1 MRTFNYIFNQ
11 LSKELFLK
19 KAGYSLGAFL
29 CILLFLL
36 SFQLFFVV
44 RSQPKKA
51 TLKNSIG
58 KRGEIAAQ
66 LENET
71 TEKKINDL
79 YLRLRKWEK
88 ISGIQ
93 LILAQEITEK
103 YRLPKGFSSGSSIF
117 LVDPSNGG
125 PKLLNKLE
133 GEKQISL
140 ATTLEEPIKTTR
152 NLALP
157 GWIKPMSLVAVL
169 VFSLMAL
176 SLFYLLVTYVS
187 TKWRGEFE
195 ILKYSGVK
203 RSAVKLPVI
212 TYGILTGL
220 AGSAFGI
227 IILYVLTSWIKIGG
241 WAQNSLPSLLDG
253 SFVMG
258 LALWSLLLG
267 PVIGLSGIL
276 LGLDSIDERW

>member
-1 MRTFNYIFNQ
+1 MKTFSYIFNQ
-11 LSKELFLK
+11 LSKEFFLK
-19 KAGYSLGAFL
+19 KTDYFLGAFL

-58 KRGEIAAQ
+58 ERGEIVAQ
-66 LENET
+66 LENGM

-79 YLRLRKWEK
+79 YLRLRRWEE

-93 LILAQEITEK
+93 LILGQEITDE
-103 YRLPKGFSSGSSIF
+103 YRLPKGFSNGSSIF
-117 LVDPSNGG
+117 IVGPSNGG
-125 PKLLNKLE
+125 PEFLNKLE

-140 ATTLEEPIKTTR
+140 ATTLEKTIKATR
-152 NLALP
+152 SLALP

-176 SLFYLLVTYVS
+176 SLLYLLVTYVS

-220 AGSAFGI
+220 ASSAFGI
-227 IILYVLTSWIKIGG
+227 IILYILTSWIKTGG
-241 WAQNSLPSLLDG
+241 WAQNALPSLLDG